1 MTLAQINGI
10 LWDNINITPPHWQQ
24 RNNQR
29 IRGREGGGAIP
40 AGYWLIEFSPSGSQK
55 WSTEENGL
63 KEAPE
68 DGSEG
73 RWRDEGR
80 EMLRG

>member
-1 MTLAQINGI
+1 MESFGIISTLHHRTGSRE
-10 LWDNINITPPHWQQ
+10 T
-24 RNNQR
+24 
-29 IRGREGGGAIP
+29 IRGLEGGREGRGAIP